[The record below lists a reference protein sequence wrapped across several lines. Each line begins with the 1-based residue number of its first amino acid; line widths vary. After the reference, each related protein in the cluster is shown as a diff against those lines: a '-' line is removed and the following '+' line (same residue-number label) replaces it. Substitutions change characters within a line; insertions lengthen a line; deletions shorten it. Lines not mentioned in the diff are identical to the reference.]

1 MTKTLYTIGIIFLG
15 LTLASGLLQGVIY
28 LLLGPQIYFLEPFL
42 PWFFT
47 AGFISLIGLLFLL
60 KYYYFRR
67 FWFTFY
73 TGTIYTVANL
83 CLSTTFSYMLLTGK
97 LVSFYYAPT
106 FIFTLLTGAIYGL
119 SLLFSIAGKRP
130 WLKAAGL
137 FTLMIS
143 LTLLS
148 ISFWGKFFPNS
159 LQTGKLKKIN
169 EWIPLINSL
178 LPALYIMNFLGE
190 LKILQQEKTST
201 TSQKFSDGFLGT
213 GGILA
218 FMLIVVMGTLLVG
231 ESSSTLYWQK
241 HNAQQAQQMVELA
254 GGTKTYVNSKNDSLH
269 YILIK
274 PMDYDPKKKYPLV
287 VCLPYA
293 GYEASAAELLSNDTN
308 RIKYQAFIFVPE
320 CPPGSGWGGIPNY
333 PSVDSLVYK
342 AISTLDKEPGIDTKR
357 RYVTGVSRGGYGSWK
372 FICTRPDM
380 FAAAIPVSGGGNPKF
395 ASKIINIPIWAF
407 HGAKDKNVPVS
418 GSRDMIEAIKKAG
431 GNPKYTEYPNEAHGI
446 WNQVSTT
453 PGLFDWLFAQKR
465 D

>member
-1 MTKTLYTIGIIFLG
+1 MTKTLYTIGILFLG
-15 LTLASGLLQGVIY
+15 LTLASGLLQSTIY
-28 LLLGPQIYFLEPFL
+28 LLLGPQIYYLEPFF

-47 AGFISLIGLLFLL
+47 VIFISLTGLLFVL
-60 KYYYFRR
+60 KYYHFER
-67 FWFTFY
+67 FWFAFY
-73 TGTIYTVANL
+73 TGMVYTIANL

-97 LVSFYYAPT
+97 LVSFYYAP
-106 FIFTLLTGAIYGL
+106 ILIITLFTGAVYGI
-119 SLLFSIAGKRP
+119 SLIVSSAGKRP

-159 LQTGKLKKIN
+159 LQISKLKKIN

-190 LKILQQEKTST
+190 LKIPQQERTST
-201 TSQKFSDGFLGT
+201 TSQKFSDGLLGT

-231 ESSSTLYWQK
+231 ESSSKIYWQK
-241 HNAQQAQQMVELA
+241 YNARRAQQIVELA
-254 GGTKTYVNSKNDSLH
+254 GGAKTYLNSKNDSLH

-274 PMDYDPKKKYPLV
+274 PLAYDPKKKYPLV

-308 RIKYQAFIFVPE
+308 RIKYPSFIFVPE
-320 CPPGSGWGGIPNY
+320 CPAGSGWGGIPNY

-342 AISTLDKEPGIDTKR
+342 AIATLDKEPAIDIKR

-372 FICTRPDM
+372 FICTHPEM
-380 FAAAIPVSGGGNPKF
+380 FAAAIPVSGAGNPAL
-395 ASKIINIPIWAF
+395 ASKIVKVAIWAF

-418 GSRDMIEAIKKAG
+418 GSRDMIEAIRKAG

-446 WNQVSTT
+446 WNQVSST